1 MAIRMQVDILEL
13 LSQWAIS
20 TGEKGP
26 KNFWGFFYFRI
37 KLWKVLTKPQLFIK
51 EFLQNQSVKENKFP
65 HSLKVTH
72 PLLNQS

>member
-26 KNFWGFFYFRI
+26 KNFWGFF
-37 KLWKVLTKPQLFIK
+37 LLTPKALESPYKTTTFHQRNSPK
-51 EFLQNQSVKENKFP
+51 AVGQEKN
-65 HSLKVTH
+65 SLLH
-72 PLLNQS
+72 